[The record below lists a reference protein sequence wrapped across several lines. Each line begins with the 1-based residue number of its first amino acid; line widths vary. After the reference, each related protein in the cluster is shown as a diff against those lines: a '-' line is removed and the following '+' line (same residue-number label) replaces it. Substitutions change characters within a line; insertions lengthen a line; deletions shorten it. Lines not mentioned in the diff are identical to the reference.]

1 MGSEFQIFHIDYVF
15 YFLNLKPMKTL
26 FIAVSLL
33 FLAACAP
40 VNQTVANVSNL
51 VGGTQV
57 VSYQAD
63 AGALATAIQDITTTM
78 PLYNGY
84 TPLRAE
90 AQGIE
95 KVVVS
100 ARALKGSVASDPN
113 AEDFSLE
120 FSLVDKGGYTE
131 LTVRPS
137 SASNNTARQLVT
149 DYVKLLDE
157 TFARY
162 Q

>member
-1 MGSEFQIFHIDYVF
+1 
-15 YFLNLKPMKTL
+15 MKTL
-26 FIAVSLL
+26 LIVMSLL

-40 VNQTVANVSNL
+40 VNQTVANVSNF

-63 AGALATAIQDITTTM
+63 AATLATAIQDITSTL

-90 AQGIE
+90 VQGIE

-100 ARALKGSVASDPN
+100 ARALKGNVGGNPDT
-113 AEDFSLE
+113 EDFSLE
-120 FSLVDKGGYTE
+120 FSLVDKGGSTE

-137 SASNNTARQLVT
+137 SASNDTARQLVS
-149 DYVKLLDE
+149 DYVKELDKA
-157 TFARY
+157 FARTE
-162 Q
+162 